1 MGHKRVTK
9 NVLHKVFL
17 SCFLLLLLLLAVLYD
32 TANFTVAVFTVLSS
46 KHRAVLANT
55 NTVSVT
61 FKL

>member
-17 SCFLLLLLLLAVLYD
+17 SCFLLLLLLAVLYD

-46 KHRAVLANT
+46 KYRAVLANT
-55 NTVSVT
+55 NTDSVT

>member
-17 SCFLLLLLLLAVLYD
+17 SCFLLLLLAVLYD

-55 NTVSVT
+55 NTDSVT